1 MYNNILINIYNS
13 IHKVE
18 SRLNHLECKYP
29 DIVKEDDVTRVY
41 NLLAEL
47 CEETNTLGNL
57 ISAFGQLSSPTLEI
71 INNLLN
77 SELNSNNTDKEV
89 TKDLM
94 VIKKIVNELI
104 ALRKQ
109 GE

>member
-18 SRLNHLECKYP
+18 SRLNHMECKYP
-29 DIVKEDDVTRVY
+29 NIVKEDDVSKVY

-47 CEETNTLGNL
+47 CEETNTLGNM
-57 ISAFGQLSSPTLEI
+57 INAFGQLSPSALEI

-77 SELNSNNTDKEV
+77 SELNNNNNDKQV
-89 TKDLM
+89 TQDLL
-94 VIKKIVNELI
+94 VIKRIIDELI
-104 ALRKQ
+104 VLKKQ